1 MITGMAD
8 ITRPANDLITNPL
21 LVTTRTTDRRTSVV
35 QVCAACHS
43 VYQLHFRDLVGV
55 AYTEDECKMMAAD
68 LEFTD
73 GPNDEGEMFDR
84 PGRLADPLPR

>member
-1 MITGMAD
+1 MAH
-8 ITRPANDLITNPL
+8 IARPANNPVTNPFW
-21 LVTTRTTDRRTSVV
+21 VNSVNSGSADRSSSGM

>member
-1 MITGMAD
+1 M
-8 ITRPANDLITNPL
+8 
-21 LVTTRTTDRRTSVV
+21 

-43 VYQLHFRDLVGV
+43 VYQLHFRDLAGV

-84 PGRLADPLPR
+84 PGRLADPLPRCVSLAGCQKSAIESLGREGSAGESKT